1 MGRIGGPYLVVQALA
16 PVVLTFVADRAS
28 DAIGLALVAA
38 FAAIALLCFVLIR
51 QPS

>member
-1 MGRIGGPYLVVQALA
+1 VV
-16 PVVLTFVADRAS
+16 TFVADRAS

-38 FAAIALLCFVLIR
+38 FAAIALVCFVLIR